1 MASGLIEHTADVGFW
16 VRARGL
22 EHLFWRPLKRSRGFL
37 RLLAASCLK
46 SATFFVFHEQGVD
59 VLLHEA
65 LNELL
70 YAFDTRRLL
79 FSRFAILGLDEG
91 LLEFIAFGETLEPER
106 HRIRCIPK
114 AVTYN
119 DFAIRQEPR
128 GFLSVRV
135 ILDV

>member
-22 EHLFWRPLKRSRGFL
+22 DHLFLEALEAFEG
-37 RLLAASCLK
+37 LLAPLGCVLPK
-46 SATFFVFHEQGVD
+46 ERHFFVFHEQGVD

-70 YAFDTRRLL
+70 YAFDTRRIL

-91 LLEFIAFGETLEPER
+91 FFEFVAFGETLEPER